1 MLTLLKNARILS
13 MKENEDIFAG
23 NILVE
28 DNIIKQISKDNING
42 AFDLVIDCNNNLLMP
57 GFKNA
62 HTHSAMSFARSIS
75 DDIPLH
81 QWLNDVIFPMEAK
94 LKPYDLYHL
103 SKVSILEY
111 LSSGITCC
119 FDMYYEPLTFAK
131 ACEDMGF
138 RAVLLGTVTKYRE
151 SVDEM
156 KQAYFTINS
165 SKDSLVTYQLGFH
178 AEYTANEEILKELSK
193 AAHELKCPIFTHS
206 SESKAEVDGCIQRH
220 GCTPTEYMDK
230 LGLFDYGG
238 GAFHCVYLSENDI
251 RIFKEKNLTIVTNP
265 GSNCKL
271 ASGVA
276 PIDRYIK
283 EGINLAIGTDGAG
296 SNNGLDFFYEM
307 RLASSLQKIIN
318 NDASA
323 GQALDIL
330 KAATIG
336 GAKALRLD
344 NCDILSEGKLADII
358 MIDLLR
364 PSMQPINNIKKNLVY
379 SGSKDLVKMT
389 MINGQIR
396 YMDGQFFVNQP
407 IDEIYK
413 KAQEITD
420 NLRKN

>member
-1 MLTLLKNARILS
+1 MFTLLKNARILS
-13 MKENEDIFAG
+13 MKENEEIFEG
-23 NILVE
+23 NVLIE
-28 DNIIKQISKDNING
+28 NEKIIKISNEVING
-42 AFDLVIDCNNNLLMP
+42 AFDRIIDCNKNLLMP

-75 DDIPLH
+75 DDIPLQ

-94 LKPYDLYHL
+94 LLPNDLYHL

-111 LSSGITCC
+111 LASGITAC

-151 SVDEM
+151 SVEEM
-156 KQAYFTINS
+156 KQAYNTINAN
-165 SKDSLVTYQLGFH
+165 KNSLVTYQLGFH
-178 AEYTANEEILKELSK
+178 AEYTATEDILKELSK
-193 AAHELKCPIFTHS
+193 ASHELKCPIFTHS
-206 SESKAEVDGCIQRH
+206 SESKSEVEGCLLRH

-251 RIFKEKNLTIVTNP
+251 KIFKERNLSIVTNP

-283 EGINLAIGTDGAG
+283 EGVNLAIGTDGAG

-330 KAATIG
+330 KAATVG
-336 GAKALRLD
+336 GSRALRLH
-344 NCDILSEGKLADII
+344 NCDTLEEGKLADII
-358 MIDLLR
+358 MIDLMK
-364 PSMQPINNIKKNLVY
+364 PSMQPLNNIKKNIVY
-379 SGSKDLVKMT
+379 SGSKDIIKMT
-389 MINGQIR
+389 MVNGQIK
-396 YMDGQFFVNQP
+396 YMDGQFFVNEP
-407 IDEIYK
+407 IEDIYA